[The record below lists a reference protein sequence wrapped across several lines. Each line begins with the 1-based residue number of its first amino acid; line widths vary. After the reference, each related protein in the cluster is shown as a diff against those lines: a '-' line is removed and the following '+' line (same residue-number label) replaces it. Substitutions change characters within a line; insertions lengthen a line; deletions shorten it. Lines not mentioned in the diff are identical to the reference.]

1 MRKIFEDIKKYHDL
15 IVGVIAAL
23 EAKDH
28 PLASHSLR
36 VSDMAEQICLCLNL
50 PAEQT
55 ELIHMAAHVHDIG
68 KIGIPDSVLL
78 KKGGLM
84 PGEWELIKQ
93 HPRIGAGIL
102 RSFEGLSEVAD
113 IILYHHERWDG
124 KGYPEG
130 IKKEQIPLGSRI
142 IAVCDSIDAMLS
154 DRPYK
159 DAMNCEEC
167 QRELSNN
174 SGVMYDPAVVAVVL
188 GQWDQIMM
196 ITLSIRSSG

>member
-1 MRKIFEDIKKYHDL
+1 
-15 IVGVIAAL
+15 
-23 EAKDH
+23 
-28 PLASHSLR
+28 
-36 VSDMAEQICLCLNL
+36 MAEQICLYLNL
-50 PAEQT
+50 PVEQT

-78 KKGGLM
+78 KKERLTAD
-84 PGEWELIKQ
+84 EWELIKQ

-130 IKKEQIPLGSRI
+130 IQKEQIPLGSRI
-142 IAVCDSIDAMLS
+142 ITVCDSIDAMLS

-159 DAMNCEEC
+159 KAISCEKC
-167 QRELSNN
+167 QRELSSN
-174 SGVMYDPAVVAVVL
+174 SGVMYDPAIVAVVL
-188 GQWDQIMM
+188 GQWNQIVM
-196 ITLSIRSSG
+196 ITCPNAQAVQMAVR